1 MKQKTKTLLVLAA
14 ALVIIALVGSLIV
27 DRLIKAGIEKGA
39 THALGVETQLDK
51 ADLGIVSGSFALSG
65 LRVTNPEK
73 FTDPYFL
80 QLASGEIKIILKS
93 LLSDQ
98 VVLPSLTLT
107 GIELSLEHNG
117 DKGNYDV
124 ILGSVGGDKKKS
136 DPKDK
141 PSETS
146 PEEVVGETEGKKY
159 LLEELI
165 IEDVTVHTQVIPE
178 AGKLSRLTVKIPNIH
193 MKNIGSDTG
202 QGDLVAQLSGTVL
215 QAVLTAVAKKGGD
228 LIPET
233 IITGLDG
240 ALEGLDA
247 IGAVIVDEAANA
259 AAELG
264 KEIHDTVNEATEQI
278 GEELDKVFE
287 GLGGII
293 PKKKDA
299 EE

>member
-1 MKQKTKTLLVLAA
+1 M
-14 ALVIIALVGSLIV
+14 
-27 DRLIKAGIEKGA
+27 
-39 THALGVETQLDK
+39 
-51 ADLGIVSGSFALSG
+51 
-65 LRVTNPEK
+65 
-73 FTDPYFL
+73 
-80 QLASGEIKIILKS
+80 
-93 LLSDQ
+93 SDQ
-98 VVLPSLTLT
+98 IVIPSLTLT

-124 ILGSVGGDKKKS
+124 ILGSVGGGKKEG
-136 DPKDK
+136 DTKDK
-141 PSETS
+141 PSEKE
-146 PEEVVGETEGKKY
+146 PDEVAGEAEGKKY

-193 MKNIGSDTG
+193 MKNVGSDTG

-215 QAVLTAVAKKGGD
+215 QAILTAVAKKGGD

-259 AAELG
+259 ATELG
-264 KEIHDTVNEATEQI
+264 KEIHNVVNEASEQI

-287 GLGGII
+287 GLEGIV
-293 PKKKDA
+293 PQK
-299 EE
+299 ENE